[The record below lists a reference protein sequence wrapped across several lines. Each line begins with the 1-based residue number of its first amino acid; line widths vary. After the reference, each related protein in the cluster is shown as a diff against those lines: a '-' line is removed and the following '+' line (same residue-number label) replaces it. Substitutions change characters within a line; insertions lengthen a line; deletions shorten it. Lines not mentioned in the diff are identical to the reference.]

1 MRPHRV
7 SALSLAFFLVACASE
22 SPVAP
27 EGEELSPNFA
37 MSGQSGCYTVSGTI
51 LETGLFPDFG
61 GVVSGDLEGTS
72 STTIGIDGIS
82 GKVISNPGVRTIE
95 VTGGTVPELIGTTLE
110 QSFYGLSI
118 NTGAGP
124 IRINERT
131 TVESGAA
138 RGTLTTHGWLNVNVF
153 PWEVDV
159 TYRGVICL

>member
-1 MRPHRV
+1 MHSQRTA
-7 SALSLAFFLVACASE
+7 ALSLLLALAACAAE

-27 EGEELSPNFA
+27 VPAEPEPSLA
-37 MSGQSGCYTVSGTI
+37 MSGQSGCYTVSGMI
-51 LETGLFPDFG
+51 SETGVFPEFA

-72 STTIGIDGIS
+72 ATTVGFDGAN

-95 VTGGTVPELIGTTLE
+95 VTGGNVPELVGVTLE
-110 QSFYGLSI
+110 QSFYGLSV

-131 TVESGAA
+131 NVESGAA
-138 RGTLTTHGWLNVNVF
+138 RGTLTTHGWLNLSVF
-153 PWEVDV
+153 PWQVDV